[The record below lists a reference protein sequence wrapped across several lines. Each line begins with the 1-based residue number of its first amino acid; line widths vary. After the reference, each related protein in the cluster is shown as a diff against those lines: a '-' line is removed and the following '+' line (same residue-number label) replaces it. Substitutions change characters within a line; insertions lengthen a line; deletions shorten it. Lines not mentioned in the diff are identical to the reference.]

1 MKRMTITA
9 AALLAAGCSTGI
21 VPTDQGK
28 YMISTTSAA
37 GALGNPN
44 SLKAEQYQ
52 QANEFC
58 GKQGKVVETTGG
70 ALRNGVPFVRA
81 SGSSL
86 EFRCI
91 APAAATPASAPV

>member
-1 MKRMTITA
+1 MKRICTIAVTLA
-9 AALLAAGCSTGI
+9 AAGCSTGI

-44 SLKAEQYQ
+44 TLKAEQYQ
-52 QANEFC
+52 QANDFC
-58 GKQGKVVETTGG
+58 GKQGKAVETTGG

-86 EFRCI
+86 EFRCVT
-91 APAAATPASAPV
+91 PTPAVAASATQ